1 MRGREKKRG
10 TRRRR
15 RTTRYQDTSHSL
27 DLSACMIGFFS
38 AANKIIHEN
47 MHAHQLDSLEKKVL
61 KIDTLNSHFRANL
74 PLLKKREKEKK
85 M

>member
-1 MRGREKKRG
+1 
-10 TRRRR
+10 
-15 RTTRYQDTSHSL
+15 
-27 DLSACMIGFFS
+27 MIFS

-61 KIDTLNSHFRANL
+61 KLDTLNFHLRANL
-74 PLLKKREKEKK
+74 PLWKRKKRDKEKK

>member
-1 MRGREKKRG
+1 
-10 TRRRR
+10 
-15 RTTRYQDTSHSL
+15 
-27 DLSACMIGFFS
+27 
-38 AANKIIHEN
+38 